1 VGYFDAFAAKYA
13 IECIGGVDE
22 LALTNLDR
30 LQKMPELKI
39 CRSYKMT
46 YEFNKFFPSVKDIKF
61 SNPKLR
67 KKLARLFCLAKP
79 LYEKI
84 KSNNINDYIQKISE
98 LLNVKISILSFGPT
112 VEDKKEV

>member
-1 VGYFDAFAAKYA
+1 
-13 IECIGGVDE
+13 
-22 LALTNLDR
+22 
-30 LQKMPELKI
+30 MPELKI